1 MTKIKKTFSLGKD
14 AAQLLEELAEQF
26 YADNQTE
33 TVRAGLRALAAQHG
47 LGETTWIIDGYV
59 AGRPTESGQCHR
71 CERRFETGDLLYRP
85 VFRRGAEAGTET
97 FSQLPDE
104 DLWVCAECVAK

>member
-1 MTKIKKTFSLGKD
+1 MTKIKKTFSLGED

-59 AGRPTESGQCHR
+59 AGRPTESGQCYR
-71 CERRFETGDLLYRP
+71 CEHHFEAGALLYRP
-85 VFRRGAEAGTET
+85 AFRRGAESGKEP
-97 FSQLPDE
+97 FSQLPDRE
-104 DLWVCAECVAK
+104 IWVCAACVAE

>member
-1 MTKIKKTFSLGKD
+1 MTKIKKTFTLGED

-59 AGRPTESGQCHR
+59 SGHPSESGRCYR
-71 CERRFETGDLLYRP
+71 CERRFEAGALLYRP

-97 FSQLPDE
+97 FSQLPDRE
-104 DLWVCAECVAK
+104 IWICAACVAE